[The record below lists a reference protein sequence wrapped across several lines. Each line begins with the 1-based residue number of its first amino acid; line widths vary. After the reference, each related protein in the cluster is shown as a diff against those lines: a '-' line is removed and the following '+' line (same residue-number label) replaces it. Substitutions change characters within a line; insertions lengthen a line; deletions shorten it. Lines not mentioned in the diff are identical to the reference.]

1 MEKKH
6 ISVIGSCVSRHLFNN
21 ILLDS
26 IFTVDK
32 YSYQICV
39 WDLFGDKIKI
49 DKEELLKYYSEE
61 FTARMITYDF
71 NKITLDEIAS
81 ANSEY
86 LIIDLYNIIAPI
98 CEFKLKDKTIY
109 TQFTYDR
116 YSSLINNIDNFN
128 NLKDLK
134 YQKYPFQK
142 LDKSIVYKGLRKL
155 AGWIKKHFDLN
166 KVIIEIPSF
175 ADKYFDLENQLFD
188 YSEQTLINNNNQ
200 ISIIKEFSLYLADL
214 LPEANLFDLSGDNSI
229 AQFNIYDNLNILS
242 TPPPMHYTEYYY
254 IEWSKRL
261 INLLNI
267 NLSNYYSL
275 KIEPN
280 IYECIRY
287 KNLYL
292 KSLKNKKLANENLK
306 VNEYN
311 LNDYVSNIENL
322 SDFIIIISAK
332 DECSNCIKSFTNK
345 SLLDIKMNVKYR
357 QSYIAIIDKS
367 RNFVK
372 EIVSNDS
379 INYEYKNDLPHNAII
394 RIKSAGY
401 ECGNMSS
408 IVLKINDSTTELS
421 LNKRGLN
428 FVLLNAKTL
437 DVVDTFKCDTHLDPD
452 LTIKSIYLS
461 KIKIKV

>member
-6 ISVIGSCVSRHLFNN
+6 ISVIGSCVSRQLFNN

-98 CEFKLKDKTIY
+98 CEFKLKDKTVY

-188 YSEQTLINNNNQ
+188 YSEQKLINNNNQ

-242 TPPPMHYTEYYY
+242 NP
-254 IEWSKRL
+254 
-261 INLLNI
+261 LLCTTQN
-267 NLSNYYSL
+267 
-275 KIEPN
+275 
-280 IYECIRY
+280 
-287 KNLYL
+287 
-292 KSLKNKKLANENLK
+292 
-306 VNEYN
+306 
-311 LNDYVSNIENL
+311 
-322 SDFIIIISAK
+322 IIILNGAK
-332 DECSNCIKSFTNK
+332 D
-345 SLLDIKMNVKYR
+345 
-357 QSYIAIIDKS
+357 
-367 RNFVK
+367 
-372 EIVSNDS
+372 
-379 INYEYKNDLPHNAII
+379 
-394 RIKSAGY
+394 
-401 ECGNMSS
+401 
-408 IVLKINDSTTELS
+408 
-421 LNKRGLN
+421 
-428 FVLLNAKTL
+428 
-437 DVVDTFKCDTHLDPD
+437 
-452 LTIKSIYLS
+452 
-461 KIKIKV
+461 